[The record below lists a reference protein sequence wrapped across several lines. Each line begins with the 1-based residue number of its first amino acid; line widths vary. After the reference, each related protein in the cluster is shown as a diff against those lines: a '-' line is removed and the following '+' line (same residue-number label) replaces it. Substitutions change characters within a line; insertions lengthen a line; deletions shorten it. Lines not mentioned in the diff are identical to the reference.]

1 MTPAQET
8 VPLPASPPRRWPKV
22 VAALVLVALG
32 VFIGRYVVPAGV
44 AVQAPLEF
52 VAVKDGQRQL
62 VFPTFWEAWDIVHE
76 KFIGTVD
83 DKKLFYGAVS
93 GLVRATGD
101 PYTVF
106 ADPEETK
113 QFEENIGG
121 SFSGIGVEIGMRDG
135 RVTVIAPLAGS
146 PADKAG
152 VQQGDI
158 VVAIDKE
165 PIKSEETLDEVVSRI
180 RGERGQP
187 VTLTVV
193 HQGEDEP
200 VDITVV
206 RDTIEIES
214 VGSKIE
220 DNIAIIK
227 ISSFNGDTAARVT
240 QVAHEA
246 TRAKVRG
253 VILDLRNNPGGF
265 LESSVEIASVFL
277 KQRTLVVSEK
287 GDQDKEYLSK
297 SAPVLPDVPVVV
309 LVNGGSASAS
319 EILAGALH
327 DQLQSQ
333 IIGEK
338 TFGKGSVQEFKKLS
352 DGSSIRV
359 TVAKWYTPSGRSID
373 DHGIDPDI
381 VITDNKDT
389 PADEQLDRAKEALQ
403 SQIK

>member
-1 MTPAQET
+1 MET
-8 VPLPASPPRRWPKV
+8 VQLPATPKRRWPKV
-22 VAALVLVALG
+22 VGAVVLVALG

-76 KFIGTVD
+76 KFIGDVD

-121 SFSGIGVEIGMRDG
+121 SFSGIGVEIGVRDG

-152 VQQGDI
+152 VKQGDI
-158 VVAIDKE
+158 VVAIDNE
-165 PIKSEETLDEVVSRI
+165 LIKSEETLDEVVSRI

-193 HQGEDEP
+193 HQGENEP
-200 VDITVV
+200 VDISVV

-214 VGSKIE
+214 VSSKIE
-220 DNIAIIK
+220 DGIVTIT
-227 ISSFNGDTAARVT
+227 ISSFNGDTASRVT
-240 QVAHEA
+240 QAAHEA
-246 TRAKVRG
+246 ARAKVKG
-253 VILDLRNNPGGF
+253 VIIDLRNNPGGF

-277 KQRTLVVSEK
+277 KQKTLVVSEK
-287 GDQDKEYLSK
+287 GDQNKEYLSK
-297 SAPVLPDVPVVV
+297 DAPILLNVPVVV

-327 DQLQSQ
+327 DQRQAP
-333 IIGEK
+333 IVGDK

-352 DGSSIRV
+352 DGSSLRI

-381 VITDNKDT
+381 AITNNKDT

>member
-1 MTPAQET
+1 MNHTSDT
-8 VPLPASPPRRWPKV
+8 VQLPASPKRRWPKI
-22 VAALVLVALG
+22 AGALVLVAFG
-32 VFIGRYVVPAGV
+32 VFVGRYVVPAGV
-44 AVQAPLEF
+44 AVPAPLEF

-76 KFIGTVD
+76 KFIGNVD
-83 DKKLFYGAVS
+83 DQKLFYGAVS

-106 ADPEETK
+106 ADPEATK

-121 SFSGIGVEIGMRDG
+121 SFSGIGVEIGVRDG
-135 RVTVIAPLAGS
+135 RVTVIAPLTGS
-146 PADKAG
+146 PADQAG
-152 VQQGDI
+152 VKPGDI

-193 HQGEDEP
+193 HQGENEP

-220 DNIAIIK
+220 DGIAIIT

-240 QVAHEA
+240 QAAHEA
-246 TRAKVRG
+246 ARAKVRG
-253 VILDLRNNPGGF
+253 VIIDLRNNPGGF

-297 SAPVLPDVPVVV
+297 SAPILSNVPIVV

-327 DQLQSQ
+327 DQRQ
-333 IIGEK
+333 IPIVGEK

-373 DHGIDPDI
+373 DHGIAPNIEVKDDR
-381 VITDNKDT
+381 DT

-403 SQIK
+403 TQL